1 MSAVE
6 AHETPAVAALR
17 HLGWSTRMAFGGK
30 YRGKCP
36 GHKVSVE
43 AELYETGDGFVFE
56 CPGGEHDTDWLIDQF
71 RLPTPPIVV
80 QRSAPSPARPSP
92 AAPPLAAEPLPVP
105 PGEEEAPP
113 PDEALLS
120 IPAGFVAWS
129 GSDHPRDERPQMRDG
144 PAFDTWPG
152 GLVDS
157 LAPYTEADPAGLLM
171 TLLTY
176 AGAAMT
182 GRPHIYLGNV
192 NHPARLNTGLIG
204 ATSKAR
210 KGTADAVISPLIEKA
225 DSEFFRTRLTG
236 GFGSGEAVIDA
247 VRDADDNGD
256 AGSRDKRLLVREP
269 EFSRLLKVANR
280 QGSTLSE
287 IVREAWDGGV
297 LQVRSRSATSVATG
311 AHVCMIAHVTVE
323 GLRRHLNDEDVA
335 NGFANRMLYIA
346 VGRAQVLPH
355 GAEVPAPIATD
366 AGKELGELI
375 RRACNRGR
383 VGWADD
389 AARDAWEAFYRR
401 CAAEDSRGIVGAL
414 TARAEPHVAR
424 LALLFCLLDPD
435 ATLIEVGHLAAA
447 EAVWE
452 HSAATVRW
460 VFGDRDG
467 DPDADRLLL
476 AIRAHGAHGMT
487 ATEQSQLFA
496 KHKTKDD
503 LERLRQR
510 LERRGLIV
518 TGTVPSGGRP
528 AVVSV
533 AVERT
538 S

>member
-1 MSAVE
+1 
-6 AHETPAVAALR
+6 
-17 HLGWSTRMAFGGK
+17 
-30 YRGKCP
+30 
-36 GHKVSVE
+36 
-43 AELYETGDGFVFE
+43 
-56 CPGGEHDTDWLIDQF
+56 
-71 RLPTPPIVV
+71 
-80 QRSAPSPARPSP
+80 
-92 AAPPLAAEPLPVP
+92 
-105 PGEEEAPP
+105 
-113 PDEALLS
+113 
-120 IPAGFVAWS
+120 
-129 GSDHPRDERPQMRDG
+129 MRDG

-182 GRPHIYLGNV
+182 GGPHIHLGNT

-210 KGTADAVISPLIEKA
+210 KGTADAVVAPLIERA
-225 DSEFFRTRLTG
+225 DPEFFRSRITG

-247 VRDADDNGD
+247 VRDADDTD
-256 AGSRDKRLLVREP
+256 PGSSDKRLLVREP

-311 AHVCMIAHVTVE
+311 AHVCMIAHVTAE

-346 VGRAQVLPH
+346 VGRAQLLPH
-355 GAEVPAPIATD
+355 GAEVPPSIVSQ
-366 AGKELGELI
+366 AGKELGDLI
-375 RRACNRGR
+375 RQARKQGR
-383 VGWADD
+383 VRWSDD
-389 AARDAWEAFYRR
+389 ARGAWEDFYRR

-414 TARAEPHVAR
+414 TARAEPHTAR
-424 LALLFCLLDPD
+424 LALLFSLLDPD
-435 ATLIEVGHLAAA
+435 ATSIEVGHLAAA

-460 VFGDRDG
+460 VFGDREG

-476 AIRAHGAHGMT
+476 AIRAHGLHGMT
-487 ATEQSQLFA
+487 ATEQSQLFG
-496 KHKTKDD
+496 KHKAKDD

>member
-1 MSAVE
+1 MSAAE
-6 AHETPAVAALR
+6 AQETPAAAALR

-36 GHKVSVE
+36 GHKVSVQ

-56 CPGGEHDTDWLIDQF
+56 CPGGEHDTTWLIDQF
-71 RLPTPPIVV
+71 RLPTPPVV
-80 QRSAPSPARPSP
+80 VRRSAPSPARPSP
-92 AAPPLAAEPLPVP
+92 TAPPPEAEPLPVP
-105 PGEEEAPP
+105 PGEEEVLAPH
-113 PDEALLS
+113 EGLLS
-120 IPAGFVAWS
+120 IPAGFVLWS

-182 GRPHIYLGNV
+182 VGPHIHLGNT

-225 DSEFFRTRLTG
+225 DSEFFRTRVTG

-247 VRDADDNGD
+247 VRDGDDNGD
-256 AGSRDKRLLVREP
+256 TGSRDKRLLVREP

-346 VGRAQVLPH
+346 VGRAQLLPH
-355 GAEVPAPIATD
+355 GAEVPAAIVKD
-366 AGKELGELI
+366 AGKELGALI
-375 RRACNRGR
+375 RHARTRGR
-383 VGWADD
+383 VRWSDD
-389 AARDAWEAFYRR
+389 ARGAWEVFYRR
-401 CAAEDSRGIVGAL
+401 CAAEESRGIVGAL
-414 TARAEPHVAR
+414 TARAEPHTAR
-424 LALLFCLLDPD
+424 LALLFSLLDPG
-435 ATLIEVGHLAAA
+435 AKSIEVGHLAAA

-476 AIRAHGAHGMT
+476 AIRAHGPHGMT
-487 ATEQSQLFA
+487 ATEQSLLFA

-503 LERLRQR
+503 PERLRDR

-528 AVVSV
+528 TVVSV

-538 S
+538 